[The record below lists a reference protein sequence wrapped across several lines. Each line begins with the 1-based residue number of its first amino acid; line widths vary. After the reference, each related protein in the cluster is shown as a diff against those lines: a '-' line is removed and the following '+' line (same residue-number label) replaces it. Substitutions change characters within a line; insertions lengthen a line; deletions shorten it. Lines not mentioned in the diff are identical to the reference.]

1 MSYANG
7 PKIVTDGLVLC
18 LDAANRKSYPL
29 SGNTIYDLSANGNN
43 GTFVNGPVFNSA
55 NGGSVV
61 LDGTND
67 YIEVATKNTN
77 LEFQP
82 TSPYSVFV
90 FLKSPSSGS
99 QSAIVANLQ
108 GSTPYQG
115 WDFWF
120 NNASNANTIAMHFV
134 DTWDTNAIKVRCDYN
149 FSNYANNWV
158 MLGYT
163 YDGSSPTNSTNVLNS
178 VDFYINGQLHTSGKT
193 LAGSSADGF
202 LATNETITYNTSQRF
217 RVGSRWISGV
227 ANNPSAITIG
237 NVLLYN
243 GKKLSANEVQQ
254 NYNALKGRYGLT

>member
-29 SGNTIYDLSANGNN
+29 SGNTIYDLSGNGNN
-43 GTFVNGPVFNSA
+43 GTFVNGPVFNSS

-67 YIEVATKNTN
+67 YIEVATRNTN

-90 FLKSPSSGS
+90 FLKSPPSGS
-99 QSAIVANLQ
+99 HSAIVANLQ

-120 NNASNANTIAMHFV
+120 NNSSNANTIAIHLI
-134 DTWDTNAIKVRCDYN
+134 DTWDTNAIKVRSNYT
-149 FSNYANNWV
+149 FSNYANKWV

-163 YDGSSPTNSTNVLNS
+163 YDGSSPRNSTNALNS
-178 VDFYINGQLHTSGKT
+178 VNFYINGRLHTSGKT
-193 LAGSSADGF
+193 VDSPSGDGF
-202 LATNETITYNTSQRF
+202 VATNETINYNTSQRF
-217 RVGSRWISGV
+217 RVGSRWASG
-227 ANNPSAITIG
+227 AASSPSAITIG

-243 GKKLSANEVQQ
+243 GKKLSASEVLQ
-254 NYNALKGRYGLT
+254 NYTALKGRYGLT